1 MSSTIEIHKLAN
13 YFHQVI
19 NGEIL
24 PAYQYHVGHR
34 LFYLFDL
41 KLGKPRL
48 SRQTID
54 LTLKLILCL
63 DDEDSMPGWDHTR
76 YLPIKRTT
84 VLVFLP
90 SLLEI
95 ERVDESLRFPREK
108 ANSTKFNV
116 DDYDQ
121 CKKFN
126 YHIIPL
132 HSDLSMDDQVNIF
145 TPAKT
150 TYRKLGALTILMGQD
165 KIRPFDADLTF
176 GNILALLPIHIEL
189 SGLIALGHVFGL
201 VYEIIVT
208 AARLS
213 TKSIFKISYKDR
225 LAVKKSTFYFAADT
239 FCDCHGF
246 LNIDKLIIDRAFFP
260 NYYIRQPNES
270 EAIDRELSSKDP
282 LRTIMIILQT
292 FERSA
297 ALQRV
302 KRVRLYMS
310 AGKIQNEILNHQ
322 RDLFPEEHLYASPH
336 VSK

>member
-41 KLGKPRL
+41 KLGKSRL

-63 DDEDSMPGWDHTR
+63 DDED
-76 YLPIKRTT
+76 
-84 VLVFLP
+84 
-90 SLLEI
+90 
-95 ERVDESLRFPREK
+95 
-108 ANSTKFNV
+108 N
-116 DDYDQ
+116 DYDQ

-213 TKSIFKISYKDR
+213 TKSIFQISYKDR

-302 KRVRLYMS
+302 KRVHLYMS

-336 VSK
+336 VAK